1 MTSVA
6 WDLLTAHLMSGSG
19 NPVLREL
26 AQVSID
32 VFVHLGASGK
42 VHDTHHA
49 LLESDAAHVLLNTS
63 GLTDLFVDSTG
74 SFAEKVIFERH
85 MARIAREVFTRPEA
99 CLLGHVLCRLAPL
112 MRHVSVRALSVQR
125 DKTFNSSP
133 SGYSLISNRYN
144 VTI

>member
-1 MTSVA
+1 MACVA
-6 WDLLTAHLMSGSG
+6 WDLLAAHLMSGSR
-19 NPVLREL
+19 NPVLGVL
-26 AQVSID
+26 AQVTID
-32 VFVHLGASGK
+32 VFVHLGASRK

-49 LLESDAAHVLLNTS
+49 LLEGYAAHILLNAP

-74 SFAEKVIFERH
+74 SFAEKVVFERH

-133 SGYSLISNRYN
+133 LA
-144 VTI
+144 TL

>member
-1 MTSVA
+1 MACVA
-6 WDLLTAHLMSGSG
+6 WDLLAAHLMGGSG
-19 NPVLREL
+19 NPVLGVL
-26 AQVSID
+26 AQVTID
-32 VFVHLGASGK
+32 VFVHLGASRK
-42 VHDTHHA
+42 VHDAHHA
-49 LLESDAAHVLLNTS
+49 LLEGYAAHIVLNTP

-74 SFAEKVIFERH
+74 SFAEKVVFERH

-133 SGYSLISNRYN
+133 LA
-144 VTI
+144 TL

>member
-1 MTSVA
+1 MACVA
-6 WDLLTAHLMSGSG
+6 WDLLSAHLMSGSR
-19 NPVLREL
+19 NPVLGVL
-26 AQVSID
+26 AQVTID
-32 VFVHLGASGK
+32 VFVHLGASRK

-49 LLESDAAHVLLNTS
+49 LLEGYAAHILLNAP

-74 SFAEKVIFERH
+74 SFAEKVVFERH

-133 SGYSLISNRYN
+133 LA
-144 VTI
+144 TL